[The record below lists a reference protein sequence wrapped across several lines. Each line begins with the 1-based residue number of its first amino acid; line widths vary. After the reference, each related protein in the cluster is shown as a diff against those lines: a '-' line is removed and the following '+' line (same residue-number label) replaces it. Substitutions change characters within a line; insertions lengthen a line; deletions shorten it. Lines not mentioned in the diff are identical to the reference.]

1 MITRAHIQNFRC
13 LVDVDLTFEPL
24 TILVGPNASGKSA
37 LIAAIDPQSR
47 LDDPQNSFRGS
58 ERVQIQLALD
68 GGSLQLRQHVSYAL
82 SPFHLDIDK
91 LRAAN
96 QVQEALVL
104 VPDGRNFTNVFAT
117 LTRAQQ
123 GELVR
128 AFTTL
133 VPMYLDVV
141 ARPSAIGTHRFVFQ
155 DRWQPSLWY
164 EPHQVSDGSILLLA
178 FLTLQYQRTPVDII
192 AIEEPER
199 GMHPYLVGELIG
211 LLRKLATGK
220 LGPKPIQVILA
231 THSAELLEFAEPKEV
246 RFLSRRDAD
255 GATQVELAPTDSPD
269 WAKAFRE
276 YQQSLGAIW
285 LSGSLGG
292 VPGT

>member
-13 LVDVDLTFEPL
+13 LVDVDVTFEPL

-37 LIAAIDPQSR
+37 LIAAIDPRSNLEDR
-47 LDDPQNSFRGS
+47 RNAFRGTDPIV
-58 ERVQIQLALD
+58 RLASD
-68 GGSLQLRQHVSYAL
+68 GGSPQLRNQLPYAF
-82 SPFHLDIDK
+82 SFFHLNIDM
-91 LRAAN
+91 LRSPN
-96 QVQEALVL
+96 QVQEAPFLNL
-104 VPDGRNFTNVFAT
+104 YGSNFANVFAT
-117 LTRAQQ
+117 LTRAEQ
-123 GELVR
+123 GELVH
-128 AFTTL
+128 AFTSL
-133 VPMYLDVV
+133 VPMYADVV
-141 ARPSAIGTHRFVFQ
+141 VRPSENGHHRLMFQ

-199 GMHPYLVGELIG
+199 GMHPYLIGELIQ

-220 LGPKPIQVILA
+220 LGPKAIQVILA
-231 THSAELLEFAEPKEV
+231 THSAELLEFAEPTEV
-246 RFLSRRDAD
+246 RFLSRRDSD
-255 GATQVELAPTDSPD
+255 GATQVELAPTNSAD

-292 VPGT
+292 VPGA

>member
-13 LVDVDLTFEPL
+13 LVNVDVTFEPL

-37 LIAAIDPQSR
+37 LIAAIDPRSG
-47 LDDPQNSFRGS
+47 LDDSRNAFRGIGQAM
-58 ERVQIQLALD
+58 VQVASD
-68 GGSLQLRQHVSYAL
+68 HGSLQLRNQLSYIF
-82 SPFHLDIDK
+82 SPFHLDIDM
-91 LRAAN
+91 LRSPN
-96 QVQEALVL
+96 QVQEAPFLTSN
-104 VPDGRNFTNVFAT
+104 GNNFANVVAT
-117 LTRAQQ
+117 LTRAEQ

-128 AFTTL
+128 AFTAL
-133 VPMYLDVV
+133 VPMYGDVAV
-141 ARPSAIGTHRFVFQ
+141 RPSQQGHHRMVFQ

-164 EPHQVSDGSILLLA
+164 EPHQVSDGSMLLLA

-199 GMHPYLVGELIG
+199 GMHPYLVGELIQ

-220 LGPKPIQVILA
+220 LGPKAIQVILA
-231 THSAELLEFAEPKEV
+231 THSAELLEFVEPSEV
-246 RFLSRRDAD
+246 RFLSRRDSD
-255 GATQVELAPTDSPD
+255 GATQVEVAPTDSAD

-292 VPGT
+292 VPGA